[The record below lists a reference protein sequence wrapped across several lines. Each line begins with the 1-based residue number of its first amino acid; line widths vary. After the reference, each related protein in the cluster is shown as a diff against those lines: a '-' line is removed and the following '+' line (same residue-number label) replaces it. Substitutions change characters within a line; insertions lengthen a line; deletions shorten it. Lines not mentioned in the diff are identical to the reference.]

1 MSKYN
6 LEEIH
11 ISNVKENMSADDQ
24 ARFDNLTKDDQLKLE
39 KIFSMMKAEKDAK
52 KSTNEDF
59 DSVVDKIKDSGK
71 SEEDA
76 KKIAGAINAKYV
88 GNYREGVEESDAADY
103 TEEIAEENDED
114 KLPMDEDKYDDIVD
128 ADSDIPAD
136 KKKAAAL
143 AYRKVDKGDSYEK
156 ATSHIKE
163 VRVDRDVAE
172 RIEGLLSIPLKAK
185 FLDVFEDLW
194 LDLIEEDPFYAEDVV
209 AHLSNEMHK
218 QISNR
223 QAQGDRLAGM
233 EESFDSLAKKLDKQ
247 KGIDKDEAAKI
258 AGSIAAKKAAGA
270 GKGPTAKQKK
280 RMNEVRI
287 EKEVA
292 NRIEGLMNIQLKKQF
307 LDVFEDL
314 WLDLIEEDPFYA
326 EDVIAHLSNEMSKQI
341 SNRQAQGDRLADM
354 EESDNYVDE
363 IGEGAMQPGEA
374 DLEAGVKGN
383 MDAYTEGKGV
393 DFIKALK
400 VDANGTNLEIKSYL
414 ESLKRSGDKFD
425 SVDDYVEDFKNYVA
439 DKSLQEHFG
448 RFMKKYQ

>member
-6 LEEIH
+6 LTDILEQYKIG
-11 ISNVKENMSADDQ
+11 SGWTSD
-24 ARFDNLTKDDQLKLE
+24 FDYEGMLNAGLRTSLKDDIKVLKQ
-39 KIFSMMKAEKDAK
+39 IF
-52 KSTNEDF
+52 EDF
-59 DSVVDKIKDSGK
+59 TDVNYHREAEHLSYAIDALEEGDAFEAEGKISDFHDAIRKTMEGFDMDMSDDLGAFMASK
-71 SEEDA
+71 MEE
-76 KKIAGAINAKYV
+76 K
-88 GNYREGVEESDAADY
+88 EE
-103 TEEIAEENDED
+103 T
-114 KLPMDEDKYDDIVD
+114 KLPMDEVD
-128 ADSDIPAD
+128 AVNFDMKAD
-136 KKKAAAL
+136 TE
-143 AYRKVDKGDSYEK
+143 YD
-156 ATSHIKE
+156 
-163 VRVDRDVAE
+163 
-172 RIEGLLSIPLKAK
+172 EGL
-185 FLDVFEDLW
+185 ED
-194 LDLIEEDPFYAEDVV
+194 I
-209 AHLSNEMHK
+209 
-218 QISNR
+218 
-223 QAQGDRLAGM
+223 

-341 SNRQAQGDRLADM
+341 SNRQAQGDRLAGM

>member
-6 LEEIH
+6 LIDIFEG
-11 ISNVKENMSADDQ
+11 MSDDERSKAQEAD
-24 ARFDNLTKDDQLKLE
+24 RLKDHPERDT
-39 KIFSMMKAEKDAK
+39 I
-52 KSTNEDF
+52 
-59 DSVVDKIKDSGK
+59 
-71 SEEDA
+71 
-76 KKIAGAINAKYV
+76 KKIQALMAK
-88 GNYREGVEESDAADY
+88 EKS
-103 TEEIAEENDED
+103 
-114 KLPMDEDKYDDIVD
+114 LDEDKYDDIVD

-280 RMNEVRI
+280 RMKEASDTFNIDKVASPDAKANDYGAEIKGISDEDDTEEKYAHQTVLPLEEGEASMKDVVLAIIKDTNATNPEVQMYI
-287 EKEVA
+287 DSLTNDIKLNGKE
-292 NRIEGLMNIQLKKQF
+292 Q
-307 LDVFEDL
+307 
-314 WLDLIEEDPFYA
+314 YA
-326 EDVIAHLSNEMSKQI
+326 EFSTD
-341 SNRQAQGDRLADM
+341 
-354 EESDNYVDE
+354 
-363 IGEGAMQPGEA
+363 
-374 DLEAGVKGN
+374 
-383 MDAYTEGKGV
+383 
-393 DFIKALK
+393 DFI
-400 VDANGTNLEIKSYL
+400 
-414 ESLKRSGDKFD
+414 
-425 SVDDYVEDFKNYVA
+425 EDFKEYIS
-439 DKSLQEHFG
+439 DKSLKEHFG
-448 RFMKKYQ
+448 RFMKDYQ

>member
-6 LEEIH
+6 LIDIFEG
-11 ISNVKENMSADDQ
+11 MSDDERSKAQEAD
-24 ARFDNLTKDDQLKLE
+24 RLKDHPERDT
-39 KIFSMMKAEKDAK
+39 I
-52 KSTNEDF
+52 
-59 DSVVDKIKDSGK
+59 
-71 SEEDA
+71 
-76 KKIAGAINAKYV
+76 KKIQALMAK
-88 GNYREGVEESDAADY
+88 EKS
-103 TEEIAEENDED
+103 
-114 KLPMDEDKYDDIVD
+114 LDEDKYDDIVD

-280 RMNEVRI
+280 RMKEASDTFNIDKVASPDAKANDYGAEI
-287 EKEVA
+287 KGISDEDDTEEKYAHQTV
-292 NRIEGLMNIQLKKQF
+292 LPL
-307 LDVFEDL
+307 
-314 WLDLIEEDPFYA
+314 EE
-326 EDVIAHLSNEMSKQI
+326 
-341 SNRQAQGDRLADM
+341 
-354 EESDNYVDE
+354 
-363 IGEGAMQPGEA
+363 GEA
-374 DLEAGVKGN
+374 SMKDVVLAIIKDTNATNPEVQMYIDSLTKDIKLN
-383 MDAYTEGKGV
+383 GKESYS
-393 DFIKALK
+393 DY
-400 VDANGTNLEIKSYL
+400 EI
-414 ESLKRSGDKFD
+414 
-425 SVDDYVEDFKNYVA
+425 DDYIEDFKNYIS
-439 DKSLQEHFG
+439 DKVLQEHFG
-448 RFMKKYQ
+448 RFMKDYQ